1 MSLLILGQIVIALLA
16 FCACECNLCAHDFH
30 LHLIDVGVLFFCESS
45 LPHRWVRPSPQNYGE
60 AGRQRRQTPRVG
72 VNSLPHRT
80 LDFTDPGCHIRPE
93 ADIISPH
100 KKEEPWFF
108 HSLLRIARGN
118 ARVNRLFRYFCLSSC
133 RITILRSTTA
143 IPAVWIHS
151 RQPAGIPSA
160 GYDESRPARRT
171 CRPAINSFIRQ
182 NYSRIFTTLPEP
194 TVLPPS
200 RMAKR
205 RPSSIATGWIR
216 STSIS
221 TLSPGMHISTPCGSS
236 QTPVTSVVRK

>member
-30 LHLIDVGVLFFCESS
+30 LHLIDVGVLLFCESS

-60 AGRQRRQTPRVG
+60 AGRQRRQPPRVG

-80 LDFTDPGCHIRPE
+80 PDFTDPGCHIRPE

-133 RITILRSTTA
+133 RITIPRSTTA
-143 IPAVWIHS
+143 IPAVWSHS
-151 RQPAGIPSA
+151 RQPAGIPCLPDMTKA
-160 GYDESRPARRT
+160 GRQDELADRRSIHLSGRIT
-171 CRPAINSFIRQ
+171 QESLQLCRNQRFCRPHGWRNEGP
-182 NYSRIFTTLPEP
+182 LP
-194 TVLPPS
+194 
-200 RMAKR
+200 
-205 RPSSIATGWIR
+205 
-216 STSIS
+216 
-221 TLSPGMHISTPCGSS
+221 
-236 QTPVTSVVRK
+236 